1 MIMRV
6 VLLSFWTAA
15 TSAFVS
21 PGRTSSS
28 MKPVSTSFSST
39 GMFAQRYDDECDVLI
54 LGSGPGARSLA
65 TLLSKGGDLDV
76 LLADQNFDRE
86 WAPNY
91 GVWKDEWGTIIERY
105 RSFGVELEGGNE
117 GACIDRE
124 WDVTDCYFG
133 GSFDIPTEQRTRLDR
148 PYCRVDK
155 NALKDSLTTKDYRV
169 VRANHVSEAIGVNM
183 YKPAGSLVHDED
195 GTTIQLS
202 KKDGGGS
209 MTVRTRVVVD
219 ATGHETKLVLKE
231 SRDDINPPGF
241 QIAYGALVEVDES
254 NSPDLTQFGPYD
266 KEAMTLFDYRTDH
279 FSSEGDLIKATK
291 APTFMYAMP
300 LKGNRIFF
308 EETSL
313 VARPAMSFQECKDR
327 CFTRL
332 EYLGIKVSKIHEEE
346 FCYIPMGGTLPIR
359 DQRILAVAGANAVVH
374 PSTGYQ
380 ICRAMMGASD
390 AARALKE
397 VLTSKNGNIDRAV
410 ASAYHALWSP
420 ENIRQRNFA
429 VFGGEFLMKLDVVG
443 LRGFFDGFFQ
453 LPLGLWGGFLAGW
466 PGLEHNYNHESWLKR
481 MWFGMS
487 FIVKVSTK
495 RCRRDVK

>member
-1 MIMRV
+1 MRV
-6 VLLSFWTAA
+6 LLNFWIVSAC
-15 TSAFVS
+15 AFVA
-21 PGRTSSS
+21 PKHIALN
-28 MKPVSTSFSST
+28 KPTLASLSST
-39 GMFAQRYDDECDVLI
+39 GILAQNYDDQCDVLI

-65 TLLSKGGDLDV
+65 ALLSKDGDLDV

-91 GVWKDEWGTIIERY
+91 GVWKDEWGTILERY
-105 RSFGVELEGGNE
+105 GSFGVELTGGSE

-124 WDVTDCYFG
+124 WDVTDCFFG
-133 GSFDIPTEQRTRLDR
+133 GSFDMPIEQRTRLDR

-155 NALKDSLTTKDYRV
+155 KALKDALTTKDYRV
-169 VRANHVSEAIGVNM
+169 VRANHISEAVGINM
-183 YKPAGSLVHDED
+183 YKPAGTLVHDED
-195 GTTIQLS
+195 GTTIQLAQ
-202 KKDGGGS
+202 KNREGIL
-209 MTVRTRVVVD
+209 TVRSRVVVD
-219 ATGHETKLVLKE
+219 ATGHETKLVMKE
-231 SRDDINPPGF
+231 ARDDINPPGF
-241 QIAYGALVEVDES
+241 QIAYGALMEVDES
-254 NSPDLTQFGPYD
+254 NAPDPTKFGPYD

-279 FSSEGDLIKATK
+279 FLGQDDLIKATK
-291 APTFMYAMP
+291 APTFMYCMP
-300 LKGNRIFF
+300 LKGNQIFF

-332 EYLGIKVSKIHEEE
+332 EHLGIKTSKILEEE
-346 FCYIPMGGTLPIR
+346 FCYIPMGGTLPIP
-359 DQRILAVAGANAVVH
+359 DQRILAVAGANAMVH

-390 AARALKE
+390 AARVLKE
-397 VLTSKNGNIDRAV
+397 ELSSESCNVDRAV

-443 LRGFFDGFFQ
+443 LRGFFDGFFK

-466 PGLEHNYNHESWLKR
+466 PGLEHNINHESWLKR

-487 FIVKVSTK
+487 FIVKVRTENAYSRISPEK
-495 RCRRDVK
+495 P